1 MRLFNIFKVRK
12 EGNAEFWV
20 SNLIIVLSTVMGV
33 YLAAQAGYRTALD
46 FEFARG
52 EREGYFM
59 RRSLIEEVKDN
70 LDQADR
76 WADIFINKDGWRL
89 RGGSPDN
96 YKFQDYVWETMK
108 EQATTFQLPPVILT
122 AIRRYYDS
130 ANSYAKDLAQGQG
143 TAVEAAKA
151 FAADTKKMRE
161 ETLPLMEKDIAS
173 LKDRLASR
181 SITLD

>member
-1 MRLFNIFKVRK
+1 MRLFNIFKVRQ

-20 SNLIIVLSTVMGV
+20 ANLVIVFSTVLGV

-59 RRSLIEEVKDN
+59 RRALIEEVKDN

-76 WADIFINKDGWRL
+76 WADIFVNKDGWRL
-89 RGGSPDN
+89 RGSPDN
-96 YKFQDYVWETMK
+96 YKLQDYVWETMK
-108 EQATTFQLPPVILT
+108 QQASTFQLPPTILT
-122 AIRRYYDS
+122 AIRRYYDNAS
-130 ANSYAKDLAQGQG
+130 GYAKDLAQGQG

-151 FAADTKKMRE
+151 FTADTKKMRE
-161 ETLPLMEKDIAS
+161 QTLPLMEKDMGG
-173 LKDRLASR
+173 LKNRLAAR
-181 SITLD
+181 GVALD